1 MGVQIVF
8 EVIIF
13 ISFGYRHSSKVAG
26 LYGSFVF
33 NFLRDLHTIFR
44 SGYTSLQAHQQG
56 RRASFSPHPCQHL
69 LSLAF
74 LMMGIL
80 KKHEVTSHCGFA
92 FPSWLVILSIS
103 LCASWPFKYTF
114 FGKMSSQVLCP
125 LVNWNIWVFLLLDC
139 MSSLYI
145 WVLPLIRKNTIFPLS
160 QFAFFGGGLLYF
172 TSISSEQVT
181 K

>member
-13 ISFGYRHSSKVAG
+13 ISFGYRRSSKIAG
-26 LYGSFVF
+26 SYSSFVF
-33 NFLRDLHTIFR
+33 NFLRDLHTIFC
-44 SGYTSLQAHQQG
+44 SGYTSLQAHQQC

-80 KKHEVTSHCGFA
+80 KKHEVISHCGFA

-103 LCASWPFKYTF
+103 SCTSWPFKYNF

-125 LVNWNIWVFLLLDC
+125 LVNWNICFFAIGLHEFFIYLGITPYQKKYNI
-139 MSSLYI
+139 SSL
-145 WVLPLIRKNTIFPLS
+145 TGC
-160 QFAFFGGGLLYF
+160 FFWGGLLYF